1 MAHDVFISHSS
12 TDKPAADAVCALL
25 ESDGIRCWI
34 APRDIQ
40 AGVSYAS
47 ALIDAINASRAMVLI
62 FSGAANGSPQIERE
76 IERAANRRIPILP
89 FRIEDVT
96 PEHGLEY
103 FLSTPHWLDAFT
115 PPLEE
120 HIRELAKQLHALLGP
135 AENGPIVPPAV
146 AQAAAAI
153 PPPRPAEPTAAARP
167 PAKKRALSGGALAAI
182 GVVAVG
188 GVAIAGA
195 TVWLNTQHKTAPSSA
210 QPEVPSAAAS
220 AQGSATVSVGPA
232 SAASGTGTGVAA
244 ASAAGSGVASVGAS
258 ASANSTHGSSAVGV
272 IPHARPGRV
281 VAVGPHP
288 RPFHRVPP
296 FRRFRRRPGLA

>member
-120 HIRELAKQLHALLGP
+120 HIRELAKQL
-135 AENGPIVPPAV
+135 
-146 AQAAAAI
+146 
-153 PPPRPAEPTAAARP
+153 
-167 PAKKRALSGGALAAI
+167 RALSGGALAAI
-182 GVVAVG
+182 GVVADG

-220 AQGSATVSVGPA
+220 APGSATVSVGPA